1 MAMKTRAIFLP
12 KPISRSVRSRIAS
25 PDSREVIKRAKL
37 RGLSMAA
44 AEMIQHTLHQ
54 SLRAFEKRCQQ
65 VFERMEAK
73 RAAEGTD
80 GPR

>member
-25 PDSREVIKRAKL
+25 PSREVIKRAKL

-54 SLRAFEKRCQQ
+54 SLRAFEKRRQQ